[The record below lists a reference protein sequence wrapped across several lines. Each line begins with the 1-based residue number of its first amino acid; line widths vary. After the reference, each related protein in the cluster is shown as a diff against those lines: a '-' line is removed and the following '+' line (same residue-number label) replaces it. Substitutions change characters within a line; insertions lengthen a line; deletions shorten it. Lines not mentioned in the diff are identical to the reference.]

1 MLKTRSGGSASAK
14 LRRAEVGRSIVGKQV
29 TLRDYCKIYTYRTW
43 SVRASLQVVLLV
55 ELRYPKECSGHLLL
69 ELRRV
74 GLRVSGETGC
84 LAGRAEFR
92 RNWPNMFSFL
102 WAASEYVR
110 AQYSYL
116 SICLNGNKELLF
128 V

>member
-14 LRRAEVGRSIVGKQV
+14 HLRAEVGRSIVGKQV

-43 SVRASLQVVLLV
+43 SVRASLQVVL
-55 ELRYPKECSGHLLL
+55 
-69 ELRRV
+69 
-74 GLRVSGETGC
+74 LRVSGETGC